1 MELGSIY
8 VIVSSTYLFH
18 LVMYVDNFGIIFLP
32 KSTMKILTI
41 TGSKRDSIATPSFWL
56 DNLS

>member
-18 LVMYVDNFGIIFLP
+18 LVMYVDNFGIIFFS

-41 TGSKRDSIATPSFWL
+41 TGSKRDSIATPSF
-56 DNLS
+56 